1 LRVVAERVVA
11 FPAFSAARRSSRA
24 DATRRTIVTRDGKRV
39 KADVWPLGA
48 MAAGTRLNAP
58 AVLAGP
64 DATGLIEPGWRGV
77 VHASGAVIL
86 ERA

>member
-1 LRVVAERVVA
+1 M
-11 FPAFSAARRSSRA
+11 PAGR
-24 DATRRTIVTRDGKRV
+24 
-39 KADVWPLGA
+39 L
-48 MAAGTRLNAP
+48 LNAP
-58 AVLAGP
+58 AVLVGP